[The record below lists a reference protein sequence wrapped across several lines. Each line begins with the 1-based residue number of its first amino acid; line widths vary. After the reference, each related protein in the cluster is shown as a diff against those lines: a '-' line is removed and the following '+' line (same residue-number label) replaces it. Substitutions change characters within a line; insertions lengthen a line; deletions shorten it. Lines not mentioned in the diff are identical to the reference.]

1 MFKIIFAVIVGLMI
15 IASPGDGAG
24 AFAAY
29 RDYILALLVAL
40 IVHPLVVR
48 QFE

>member
-1 MFKIIFAVIVGLMI
+1 MLKIIFAVIVGLMVI
-15 IASPGDGAG
+15 TNPGDGVS

-29 RDYILALLVAL
+29 KDYILALIVAFL
-40 IVHPLVVR
+40 VHPLVVR